1 MIYDI
6 TRTLSAKTPV
16 YPGDP
21 PVIITPLAQIATG
34 DPCNVSGISMSMHA
48 GTHIDAP
55 RHYADGAP
63 SVEALDLNILIGP
76 ARVVSLS
83 ARDEITRE
91 ALRAALPGDLA
102 GLAVLVHTR
111 ASEANGEIFDPS
123 FAHFTPQAAEWL
135 GTAGVRLV
143 GTDAP
148 SVDGADGIELTA
160 HKAFYSAGI
169 YILENLVLRGVPDSD
184 YQLTALPLK
193 IAGAD
198 GAPARVVLTAENR

>member
-6 TRTLSAKTPV
+6 TRILSAKTPV

-21 PVIITPLAQIATG
+21 PVVISPVAQIATG
-34 DPCNVSGISMSMHA
+34 DPCNVSSISMSVHA

-63 SVEALDLNILIGP
+63 GVDALDLHTLIGP

-83 ARDEITRE
+83 VRDEITSE
-91 ALRAALPGDLA
+91 ALRIALPGPLD
-102 GLAVLVHTR
+102 GFAVLVHTP
-111 ASEANGEIFDPS
+111 AGDADAGEEFDRS
-123 FAHFTPQAAEWL
+123 FVHFTPQAAEWL
-135 GTAGVRLV
+135 GTAGVRLI

-148 SVDGADGIELTA
+148 SVDSADSMELAA
-160 HKAFYSAGI
+160 HKAFHRAGI
-169 YILENLVLRGVPDSD
+169 TIIENLLLRNVPDGA
-184 YQLTALPLK
+184 YQLIALPLK

-198 GAPARVVLTAENR
+198 GAPARVVLIT